1 MKIITE
7 KEFEKEIA
15 KGLTLVDFFATWCGP
30 CRMMA
35 IILEDIAKE
44 LEGKVNIV
52 KVDVD
57 NDEALARKFGIM
69 SIPTLILFEN
79 GKQVEKHVGLWQKE
93 DCVDFIKSFI
103 K

>member
-7 KEFEKEIA
+7 KEFDKATE
-15 KGLTLVDFFATWCGP
+15 KGLVLVDFFATWCGP

-44 LEGKVNIV
+44 LEGKVEIY

-57 NDEALARKFGIM
+57 NDEKLARKFGIL
-69 SIPTLILFEN
+69 SIPTLIFFEN
-79 GKQVEKHVGLWQKE
+79 GKVMEKHVGLWQKE
-93 DCVDFIKSFI
+93 DCLDYIGSFL

>member
-7 KEFEKEIA
+7 KEFDKATE
-15 KGLTLVDFFATWCGP
+15 KGLVLVDFFASWCGP

-44 LEGKVNIV
+44 LEGKVEIY

-57 NDEALARKFGIM
+57 NDEKLARKFGIM
-69 SIPTLILFEN
+69 SIPTLIFFEN
-79 GKQVEKHVGLWQKE
+79 GKVQKKHVGIWQKE